1 MLIFEIKNNM
11 KTVVLS
17 CLLCCTS
24 AFSQSYGTLLKKA
37 AENLQAKKYC
47 DALTNFKEAFSLQTE
62 VGLYDYVSAA
72 SAAAN
77 CNETSTAVEWLK
89 KGYQLGLGKSRDELT
104 FLQTNERFKNLSLN
118 TEFKQLLTDMEKK
131 LVQIEKIKKQE
142 KEQWNQE
149 IVNNQIKES
158 VPFQQASSG
167 FALYFTEAEGLK
179 VPYIVYIPQGYKA
192 SKPMQT
198 IFYLHGGVNA
208 INDFYYQNPDL
219 KKEPIFPIGE
229 QFNVII
235 VYPFAKKDFGWMN
248 QPKAFENIFTILN
261 DVEKKYNVDKNKIY
275 LGGMSNGGTATF
287 WFASRK
293 ETPFKAFYAFAPNPV
308 LNIGE
313 IPFENITKDHPLY
326 SISAKDDHIFGYN
339 DVMKIYNDNKSKAKG
354 WNFQTIE
361 TGSHEFI
368 YKPEISKELLTNF
381 FSKILK

>member
-1 MLIFEIKNNM
+1 M

-192 SKPMQT
+192 SKPTKT

-229 QFNVII
+229 QFNAII
-235 VYPFAKKDFGWMN
+235 LYPFAKKDFGWMN

-326 SISAKDDHIFGYN
+326 SISAKDDYVFGYN
-339 DVMKIYNDNKSKAKG
+339 DVLKIYNNNKSKAKG
-354 WNFQTIE
+354 WDFQTIE

>member
-1 MLIFEIKNNM
+1 M
-11 KTVVLS
+11 KTVLLS
-17 CLLCCTS
+17 CLLCCAS
-24 AFSQSYGTLLKKA
+24 AFSQSYGALLKKA

-47 DALTNFKEAFSLQTE
+47 DALTNFKDAFSLQTE

-77 CNETSTAVEWLK
+77 CNEANTAVEWLK

-104 FLQTNERFKNLSLN
+104 FLQTNERFRNLSPN

-131 LVQIEKIKKQE
+131 LVQIEKLKKQE

-158 VPFQQASSG
+158 IPFQQASSG
-167 FALYFTEAEGLK
+167 FALYFTETEGLK
-179 VPYIVYIPQGYKA
+179 VPYIVYIPRGYKA
-192 SKPMQT
+192 SKPMKA

-229 QFNVII
+229 RFNAII

-248 QPKAFENIFTILN
+248 QIKAFENIFTILN

-313 IPFENITKDHPLY
+313 IPFENITKDHPLF
-326 SISAKDDHIFGYN
+326 SISAKDDYVFGYN
-339 DVMKIYNDNKSKAKG
+339 DVLKIYNDNKSKAKG

-368 YKPEISKELLTNF
+368 YKPEISKELLIRF
-381 FSKILK
+381 FSEFLR

>member
-1 MLIFEIKNNM
+1 M